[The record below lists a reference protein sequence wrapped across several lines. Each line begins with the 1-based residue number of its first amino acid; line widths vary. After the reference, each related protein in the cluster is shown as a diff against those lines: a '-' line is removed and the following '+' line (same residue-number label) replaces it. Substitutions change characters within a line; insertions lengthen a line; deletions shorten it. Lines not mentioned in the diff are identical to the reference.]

1 MLDLRLASALQVD
14 GRASFTRIAEVLGVS
29 DQTVARRYAR
39 LRAAGTLRVVGLA
52 DPEALGYQQWH
63 VRMTATPDAAQ
74 GIARSLTRRA
84 DTSWVMLL
92 AGGTEIVCT
101 VTSAPDDHGEDL
113 LLSALPRTARVL
125 TVQAHCRLHQFYGG
139 REGLM
144 GKLGLLGPDEVAA
157 LQEGAIQQ
165 AHGPGTVDL
174 DGIDSMLLGQLAVDG
189 RVSVERL
196 AVAAATPA
204 ETVRRRLQSLRERG
218 VLYFDVD
225 LDNRVLGRGVEAVLW
240 LSVEPARI
248 HETGVALAAH
258 PEMAFVAAYTGPR
271 PLLAYVLTPDPR
283 SLYTYL
289 TTSIATLAGV
299 REVESAMVIRLL
311 KGPGAVVPA

>member
-39 LRAAGTLRVVGLA
+39 LRAAGTLRVMGLA

-63 VRMTATPDAAQ
+63 VRITATPDAAQ
-74 GIARSLTRRA
+74 GIARALTRRA

-92 AGGTEIVCT
+92 AGGTEIACT
-101 VTSAPDDHGEDL
+101 VTSGPDDHGDDL
-113 LLSALPRTARVL
+113 LLSALPKTSRVL

-139 REGLM
+139 RRGLV
-144 GKLGLLGPDEVAA
+144 GKLGLLTSDQVLALDEDA
-157 LQEGAIQQ
+157 LQQAPVEGTAE
-165 AHGPGTVDL
+165 L
-174 DGIDSMLLGQLAVDG
+174 DATDRVLLEQLAVDG
-189 RVSVERL
+189 RISVERL
-196 AVAAATPA
+196 AVAVATPP

-240 LSVEPARI
+240 LSVEPARL
-248 HETGVALAAH
+248 HETGLALAAH

-271 PLLAYVLTPDPR
+271 SLLAYVLTPDPR

-289 TTSIATLAGV
+289 TTSIAPLAGI
-299 REVESAMVIRLL
+299 REVESALVIRLL
-311 KGPGAVVPA
+311 KGPGATAPG